1 MGIEQEVNFLT
12 YYMQNLMQI
21 FDETLCLHFSFE
33 LLRNSANEF
42 WKCEICMTCIFV
54 GEVSEKL
61 NWLQFD

>member
-42 WKCEICMTCIFV
+42 
-54 GEVSEKL
+54 
-61 NWLQFD
+61 